1 MLDFGRL
8 FDGLPY
14 TEELLGGGTQA
25 ELPLGGEAVGTGTPF
40 GPHPVVTDMSR
51 VAAEDREAPGF
62 TGEAGVSSPVGC
74 TRGGEQA
81 TLLLGPDTVVFFFF
95 FMLTW

>member
-25 ELPLGGEAVGTGTPF
+25 ELSLGGEAVGTGT
-40 GPHPVVTDMSR
+40 HPVVSDMSR

-81 TLLLGPDTVVFFFF
+81 TLLLGPDTVGYLFIFFL
-95 FMLTW
+95 LTW